1 MFKAVIA
8 SCVLAL
14 IPVCAYA
21 PTNAQAAEPATNAA
35 KPVKKPASPAAA
47 PAVAA
52 VSAPA
57 ASETPLVAP
66 AAIAE
71 IAPPALLSDSLRAYA
86 ALQQDVS
93 SLRAHTIK
101 TSKDVD
107 KALVL
112 ISHHKPAE
120 IGQGYYAYLAVIA
133 GQDPVFAADVRKI
146 ASEFGRDKVVQT
158 LPSSVRYI
166 RESAKGANNALQ
178 LALRAAANDSARLL
192 DTSERYREFSISLQ
206 KQAWAKR
213 PIGATNKTR
222 LIALR
227 KAEAAPSTIVLPLD
241 TLQRLAPEPGTID
254 SRADP
259 TALGGAMFWDALGT
273 KAEAAVLTSYAPPKI
288 EEVSSEQILA
298 MDRVLTLA
306 AMYVLEGQK
315 DNPAGVAKL
324 LTDGTNAERCISLN
338 RSAFYSAVSA
348 SQFQY
353 ESIASVQAHLVSY
366 AKCLDAIRLKPAA

>member
-1 MFKAVIA
+1 MFKAAIA
-8 SCVLAL
+8 PCALAL
-14 IPVCAYA
+14 LSVCAFA
-21 PTNAQAAEPATNAA
+21 PAIAQAAEPVAQVA
-35 KPVKKPASPAAA
+35 KVVKKPGVPATTPAPAAA
-47 PAVAA
+47 SEALTGSPVTAA
-52 VSAPA
+52 DIP
-57 ASETPLVAP
+57 
-66 AAIAE
+66 
-71 IAPPALLSDSLRAYA
+71 PPALLSDSLRAYA
-86 ALQQDVS
+86 ALQQDVTA
-93 SLRAHTIK
+93 LRGLTIK
-101 TSKDVD
+101 TAKDVD

-112 ISHHKPAE
+112 ISHHKSAE

-146 ASEFGRDKVVQT
+146 ASEFGREKVVQT

-178 LALRAAANDSARLL
+178 LALRAAANDSARLVN
-192 DTSERYREFSISLQ
+192 TSERYREFSLSLQ

-213 PIGATNKTR
+213 PIGAANKTR

-227 KAEAAPSTIVLPLD
+227 KAEATPSAAVLPLD
-241 TLQRLAPEPGTID
+241 TLQRLAPEPGTVD
-254 SRADP
+254 SRNDP
-259 TALGGAMFWDALGT
+259 AALGGAMFWDALGT
-273 KAEAAVLTSYAPPKI
+273 KAEVAMLTSYIEPKI
-288 EEVSSEQILA
+288 EEVSGEQILA